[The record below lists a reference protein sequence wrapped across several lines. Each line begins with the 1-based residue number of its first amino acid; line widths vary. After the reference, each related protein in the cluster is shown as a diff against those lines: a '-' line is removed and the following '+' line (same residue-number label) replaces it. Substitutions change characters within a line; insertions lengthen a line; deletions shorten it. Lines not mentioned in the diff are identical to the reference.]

1 MVEYWSNVELEKDSN
16 RLFANTPFLHYSI
29 KKVLRIN
36 AERSR
41 NMADKVIIYGKS
53 S

>member
-1 MVEYWSNVELEKDSN
+1 MECWSIGKRAVRILNQFSS
-16 RLFANTPFLHYSI
+16 TPVLHYSI
-29 KKVLRIN
+29 KKVLKIN
-36 AERSR
+36 AERRS